1 MPQAIKP
8 QVVTT
13 LTREGELLIKMVI
26 ELNLNLNGQVS
37 NVVTSTE
44 EVAVAQPQVTAKKKD
59 DAAEWMVPDFGPSTE
74 TIEFG
79 KYEK

>member
-8 QVVTT
+8 QQVITT
-13 LTREGELLIKMVI
+13 QTRDGELTIKLVI
-26 ELNLNLNGQVS
+26 ELNLNLNGQVN
-37 NVVTSTE
+37 NVVASAE
-44 EVAVAQPQVTAKKKD
+44 EMPVALAQTKAEEK
-59 DAAEWMVPDFGPSTE
+59 AEWMVPDFTPSTE

>member
-8 QVVTT
+8 NVVTT
-13 LTREGELLIKMVI
+13 ETITREGEVTIRLVI
-26 ELNLNLNGQVS
+26 ELNLNMNGQLTG
-37 NVVTSTE
+37 VVASTE
-44 EVAVAQPQVTAKKKD
+44 EKPVALAQKSKD
-59 DAAEWMVPDFGPSTE
+59 EAEWMVPEFSPSTE

>member
-8 QVVTT
+8 QHVVTT
-13 LTREGELLIKMVI
+13 QTRDGELTIKLVI
-26 ELNLNLNGQVS
+26 ELNLNLNGQVN
-37 NVVTSTE
+37 NVVASAE
-44 EVAVAQPQVTAKKKD
+44 EVPVALAKPKAEEK
-59 DAAEWMVPDFGPSTE
+59 AEWMVPDFTPSTE